1 MDQVERYDGLQLL
14 SKDGDPYFLLH
25 DFGEKIIP
33 LGKFKKNLGRE
44 KKIKLK
50 ACSKLVTNCELE
62 RNDSRNVLCRCRL
75 TLCDFPAIIYQIVP
89 YARDSLPIKFFSSGS
104 SKTVASSC
112 SKMHREPMK

>member
-25 DFGEKIIP
+25 DFGEKNYP
-33 LGKFKKNLGRE
+33 LGEIKKNLGRE